1 MTITN
6 SSTFADLVGILIG
19 YINLILPVLTALA
32 LVLVVYSAYRYV
44 LKAGD
49 SHGKG
54 SERQAIVWGLIALF
68 VIVSVWG
75 LVRFMCGTFLN
86 NSSCNTTAQSRYRN

>member
-1 MTITN
+1 MTLTR

-32 LVLVVYSAYRYV
+32 LVLVMYSAYRYV
-44 LKAGD
+44 LKSGD

-54 SERQAIVWGLIALF
+54 AERQAIMWGLIALF
-68 VIVSVWG
+68 MIVSVWG
-75 LVRFMCGTFLN
+75 LLRFMCGTFLN
-86 NSSCNTTAQSRYRN
+86 NPSCNTSTRSAAR